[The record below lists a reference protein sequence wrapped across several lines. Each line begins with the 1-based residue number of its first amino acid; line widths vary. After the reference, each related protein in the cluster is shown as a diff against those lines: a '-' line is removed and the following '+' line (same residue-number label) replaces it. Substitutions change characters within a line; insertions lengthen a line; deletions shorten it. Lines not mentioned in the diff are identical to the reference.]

1 MNYKKIYNDFV
12 KDRKAK
18 EPEYLKGLRYLSV
31 RTKLRRKFGNKQGL
45 ETHHIVERHDG
56 GTDEPSNVVTLTVR
70 EHIFAHLLLA
80 KWKNDRNSWASLW
93 ATCGMPRKDRSLA
106 KFFINKKI
114 LAKARL
120 VNKTKDFGEKS
131 AVADLKEYKLH
142 NVFTGETIVANRH
155 NMPFKASQFKDYLG
169 SWDNMKQKRKVPV
182 QFCAKEWFMVGHNF
196 KSIKEAKDYKKN
208 ESLRL
213 SKNSLNF
220 ALRGKDNPNAVKVK
234 NLDLNKIYDS
244 VADAVRDL
252 NLTNSSKFHIGMVCR
267 GERKTTGGYRWAYA

>member
-18 EPEYLKGLRYLSV
+18 EPEYLKGLRYFSV

-45 ETHHIVERHDG
+45 ETHHIVEKHNG
-56 GTDEPSNVVTLTVR
+56 GTDDPSNVLTLTVR

-80 KWKNDRNSWASLW
+80 KWKNDQSSWASLW

-120 VNKTKDFGEKS
+120 VNKTKDIGEKS
-131 AVADLKEYKLH
+131 VNADLKKYKMH
-142 NVFTGETIVANRH
+142 NVFTGKTIVANRH

-169 SWDNMKQKRKVPV
+169 SWDKMKQTRKVPV

-196 KSIKEAKDYKKN
+196 KSIREAKVYKKN
-208 ESLRL
+208 ESLRN
-213 SKNSLNF
+213 SKKSINC

-244 VADAVRDL
+244 IADAVKDL
-252 NLTNSSKFHIGMVCR
+252 NLTNSAKFKIGEVCR
-267 GERKTTGGYRWAYA
+267 GNRKRTAGYSWAYV